1 MRTTLSIAL
10 LAVSF
15 AGIGCETQPTAT
27 QLSGGKPLPTDW
39 FALPTTDKRLT
50 ELSPPIRAQLE
61 SVRAEMEVE
70 RENQLGLVNPEGQ
83 VIYTYSRALD
93 ARIAA
98 ANADCSSNYMASW
111 TVVSKNLSPEMDG
124 LLQTWDG
131 YKLNDSNIKDLDRR
145 GLRDDWA
152 RIWMMDTPSTLN
164 AAPVGNLTG
173 NP

>member
-10 LAVSF
+10 LAATL
-15 AGIGCETQPTAT
+15 AGVGCASQPTAAE
-27 QLSGGKPLPTDW
+27 LSGGKPLPSDW
-39 FALPTTDKRLT
+39 LALPTTDKRLAQ
-50 ELSPPIRAQLE
+50 LSPPIRAQLE
-61 SVRAEMEVE
+61 SVRKEVEVE

-93 ARIAA
+93 ARIAS
-98 ANADCSSNYMASW
+98 ANADCTANYMASW
-111 TVVSKNLSPEMDG
+111 TVVSANLTPEMSG

-152 RIWMMDTPSTLN
+152 RIWLMDTPSTLN
-164 AAPVGNLTG
+164 AAPVGNFTG